1 MFCFPEA
8 GGGGVGGGSLRCGH
22 SQERLGRDWSD
33 LAGVGVA
40 GEGEESGEIA
50 WPGWWRHLQGTRQ
63 AVVSG
68 ERSGLLGLVTCGITE
83 AVGVAEAQHRWSLG
97 PGVQGQFCFVSPLGQ
112 FPHFPFALSS
122 HLSLAPSPWCILLLC
137 LLPKAPGPLVD
148 LAAVSRLRRLLGR
161 PLSPERHWAAKG
173 GQSLR

>member
-63 AVVSG
+63 AAVSG

-83 AVGVAEAQHRWSLG
+83 AVGVAEAQHRWSLTPGPRG
-97 PGVQGQFCFVSPLGQ
+97 PGTVLLCFPSWAVSSLSFRPFFPPLSCS
-112 FPHFPFALSS
+112 LSMVHS
-122 HLSLAPSPWCILLLC
+122 PALSLAQSPG
-137 LLPKAPGPLVD
+137 APG
-148 LAAVSRLRRLLGR
+148 
-161 PLSPERHWAAKG
+161 
-173 GQSLR
+173 